1 MDLILVDDPFAE
13 KENKGEVPPD
23 ADYRIGPFYNRKGVQ
38 MRDRPNVFDFDGRR
52 QEYENNDKNHRE
64 DQKLD
69 FSEPRERLDL
79 SARRP

>member
-1 MDLILVDDPFAE
+1 
-13 KENKGEVPPD
+13 
-23 ADYRIGPFYNRKGVQ
+23 